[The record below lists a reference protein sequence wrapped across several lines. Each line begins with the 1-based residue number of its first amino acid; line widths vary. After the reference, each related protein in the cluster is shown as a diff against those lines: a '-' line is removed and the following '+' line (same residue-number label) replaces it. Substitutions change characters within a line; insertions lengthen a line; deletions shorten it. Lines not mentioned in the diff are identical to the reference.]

1 MRGDDLVMNN
11 KDKIIQ
17 IIGVTGT
24 VLSVISTILNSW
36 SQDKN
41 MERLVDAKVNETLSK
56 MINK

>member
-1 MRGDDLVMNN
+1 MEN

-24 VLSVISTILNSW
+24 ILSVVATLLNSW

-41 MERLVDAKVNETLSK
+41 MERLVETKVNEALK
-56 MINK
+56 NK